1 MDGLMDRSMIWWMD
15 DGWMNGQ
22 MDGWINGWIIDL
34 VGGWMDGC
42 VGDMRNQCF
51 HKSSLPREEPILRQ
65 GPEYLKPG
73 P

>member
-1 MDGLMDRSMIWWMD
+1 
-15 DGWMNGQ
+15 

-34 VGGWMDGC
+34 VVGWMDGC